1 MILVGDVHIA
11 ADRTRY
17 SILKVKQRKDNPYS
31 EKFSPRLVHLIETI
45 QWIEEYVKQKKGCDQ
60 VVQLGDIV
68 SKANLDAEE
77 LRMIEEISPI
87 TQKWKAIRGNHGL
100 AANEHDSDCA
110 VKFLHLYR
118 KPVWQKNYVKI
129 LEQNR
134 QECVPYN
141 LVYLPYVL
149 ERDRKPLKEYLQ
161 GMDRDLPTVILSH
174 NDIKGMKY
182 GGITEK
188 NGWSIEELEEWGD
201 YIINAHIHNTQWV
214 TDKILITG
222 NADGENM
229 NEDYR
234 AYPHG
239 IWILDEYAVV
249 QRKPMKECIRFV
261 QNPYAMKFANVE
273 IKKEEDIE
281 KIKSESDDRTIL
293 AITVP
298 ESLAEKAQ
306 EIIDTHLAGG
316 KKIVKADKKAREQSA
331 DNKLTTENHM
341 DKFKRCAVQEFGELA
356 IIKEI

>member
-17 SILKVKQRKDNPYS
+17 SILKVKPRRDNPYS
-31 EKFSPRLVHLIETI
+31 ERFSTRLVHLIETFK
-45 QWIEEYVKQKKGCDQ
+45 WIEEYVKQKKVPDQ

-68 SKANLDAEE
+68 SKANLTAEE
-77 LRMIEEISPI
+77 LRMIEEIAPI

-110 VKFLHLYR
+110 VKFSRLYR
-118 KPVWQKNYVKI
+118 KPLWQRI
-129 LEQNR
+129 R
-134 QECVPYN
+134 VPLCDYNFIGGCYN

-161 GMDRDLPTVILSH
+161 GMNRSLPTVILSH

-188 NGWSIEELEEWGD
+188 KGWSIEELEEWGD

-222 NADGENM
+222 NVDGENL

-239 IWILDEYAVV
+239 IWDLNEMAVL
-249 QRKPMKECIRFV
+249 QRKPLKECIKFV

-281 KIKSESDDRTIL
+281 KIKAESDDKTIL

-298 ESLAEKAQ
+298 ESLADKAQ
-306 EIIDTHLAGG
+306 ELIDTHLAGG
-316 KKIVKADKKAREQSA
+316 KKIVKADKKRKEKSA
-331 DNKLTTENHM
+331 DNKLITENHI
-341 DKFKRCAVQEFGELA
+341 DKFKRCAVEEFGELS
-356 IIKEI
+356 IIEEI